1 MLLHKQWHDMYVV
14 HKHVG
19 AVRTAR
25 AAVRAEGNEGK
36 CHLPVTLG
44 HITLRRSQH
53 DQFEF

>member
-19 AVRTAR
+19 AVRSAR